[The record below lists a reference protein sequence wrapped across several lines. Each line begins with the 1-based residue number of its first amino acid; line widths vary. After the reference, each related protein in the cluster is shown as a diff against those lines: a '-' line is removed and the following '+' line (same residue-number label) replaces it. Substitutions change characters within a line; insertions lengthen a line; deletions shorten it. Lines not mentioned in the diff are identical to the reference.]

1 MSWKVLNLEN
11 KSELRVENN
20 QLAITQEGITTC
32 VPFDNLC
39 AIIFATKQITLT
51 SSVLVRASEVGVT
64 IITTNDKHLPNGV
77 LIGFHQHSRQSE
89 ITQIQSNM
97 GVPLKKQTW
106 QVLIKQKILN
116 QAIALKPYASEQAL
130 AINKMVSK
138 VRSGDPD
145 NIEAIAAKLYWT
157 KIFYPGFVRHQ
168 GCVVNMA
175 LNYTYAIVRAMIS
188 KAIAASGLIPSLG
201 VHHRNALNAFNLSDD
216 LIEPFRPIIDL
227 YVRKKLPSL
236 SNVSGDLSQGLR
248 KELLGIGFAKCII
261 NGKVYEIATAIQ
273 EVCDSFVRVLR
284 HQDAKLMFVP
294 SHKLEPSS

>member
-1 MSWKVLNLEN
+1 MLNLEN
-11 KSELRVENN
+11 KSELRVENY
-20 QLAITQEGITTC
+20 QLAITQEGSTTR

-39 AIIFATKQITLT
+39 AIVLATKQITLT
-51 SSVLVRASEVGVT
+51 SSVLVRAGEVGVT
-64 IITTNDKHLPNGV
+64 IITTNDKHIPNGV
-77 LIGFHQHSRQSE
+77 MIGFHQHSRQSE
-89 ITQIQSNM
+89 ITQLQSDM
-97 GVPLKKQTW
+97 GASLKKQTW
-106 QVLIKQKILN
+106 KVLVKQKILN
-116 QAIALKPYASEQAL
+116 QAIALKNFAPEQAL
-130 AINKMVSK
+130 IINKLVLK
-138 VRSGDPD
+138 VRSGDPG
-145 NIEAIAAKLYWT
+145 NVEALAARNYWT
-157 KIFYPGFVRHQ
+157 KIFYSGFIRHQ

-201 VHHRNALNAFNLSDD
+201 VHHKNALNAFNLSDD

-227 YVRKKLPSL
+227 YVREKLSNL
-236 SNVSGDLSQGLR
+236 SNVSCELNKDLR

-284 HQDAKLMFVP
+284 NRDSKLMIVP